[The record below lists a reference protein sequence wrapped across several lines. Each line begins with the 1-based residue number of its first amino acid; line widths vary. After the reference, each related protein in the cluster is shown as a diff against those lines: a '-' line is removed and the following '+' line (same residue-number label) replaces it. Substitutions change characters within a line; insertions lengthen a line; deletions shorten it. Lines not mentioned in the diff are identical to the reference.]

1 MQPGRGRTE
10 GPMKRFE
17 RYVAIGDS
25 TTEGLKDPDGSGGYR
40 GWANRFAEHLAKH
53 SPGLQY
59 ANLAIRGT
67 VAREVHEGQL
77 AAAVALKPDVAT
89 VVAGVNDLLRRR
101 FDVDEVAGHL
111 GTMFQTLKAMG
122 TTVLTFTMPDI
133 SSVMPVARVVRHR
146 LLALNARLRKRAAVN
161 GVLLVD
167 IAAHA
172 LGGDPRLWDED
183 RLHANS
189 LGHERIAMGLA
200 HTAGLQGFEKWHEPL
215 APLPPHRL
223 RDAAR
228 AELFWS
234 RTYLL
239 PWLRDRSKSERVP
252 KRPKLSPV
260 EPA

>member
-1 MQPGRGRTE
+1 
-10 GPMKRFE
+10 MKRFE

-25 TTEGLKDPDGSGGYR
+25 TTEGLKDPDGAGGYR
-40 GWANRFAEHLAKH
+40 GWANRFAEHLAQA

-59 ANLAIRGT
+59 ANLAIRGS
-67 VAREVHEGQL
+67 VAREVHAGQL
-77 AAAVALKPDVAT
+77 EAAVALKPDIAT

-111 GTMFQTLKAMG
+111 GTMFQRLTGIG

-133 SSVMPVARVVRHR
+133 SSVMPMARIVRHR

-172 LGGDPRLWDED
+172 LGGDRRLWDED

-189 LGHERIAMGLA
+189 LGHERIGMGLA
-200 HTAGLQGFEKWHEPL
+200 HVAGLPGFDRWSEPL
-215 APLPPHRL
+215 EPLPPSSL

-234 RTYLL
+234 RTYLV
-239 PWLRDRSKSERVP
+239 PWLKDRANTPAQNRP
-252 KRPKLSPV
+252 AAKRPKLTRV
-260 EPA
+260 IR